1 MPELPEVQTVVD
13 GLRETILHRSIEGI
27 RFHRR
32 DIREPIPTKKFISF
46 FEKQVIQD
54 IFRRGKYIIFQTSK
68 GYGLFHL
75 GMTGVL
81 AVESNDVEVPLHTHF
96 QAKIAQ
102 TNSKIRFTDPRR
114 FGRIGAFETLE
125 QCSWLTSLG
134 VEPLDHPN
142 LSGYLAEIGKN
153 RKVPIKNFIMDS
165 KIMVGVGNIYA
176 SESLFLAEVSPLRL
190 THTLSGKEWRK
201 LTEAIQQ
208 ILRKAISA
216 GGTTIKD
223 FRTSGGEIGY
233 FANHL
238 LVYGKNDGCPKC
250 LRPIQHLKQA
260 GRSSW
265 YCEFC
270 QS

>member
-13 GLRETILHRSIEGI
+13 GLRETILHRSFEEI
-27 RFHRR
+27 RFHRL
-32 DIREPIPTKKFISF
+32 DIREPIPTKKFVYF
-46 FEKQVIQD
+46 FEQQVIQD
-54 IFRRGKYIIFQTSK
+54 IFRRGKYIILQTSK

-81 AVESNDVEVPLHTHF
+81 AVESNDSKIPLHTHF
-96 QAKIAQ
+96 QAKISN

-114 FGRIGAFETLE
+114 FGRIGAFETLD
-125 QCSWLTSLG
+125 QCSWLLSLG
-134 VEPLDHPN
+134 AEPLDHPN
-142 LSGYLAEIGKN
+142 LSSYLGEIGKN
-153 RKVPIKNFIMDS
+153 KKVPIKNFIMDS

-176 SESLFLAEVSPLRL
+176 SESLFEAGVSPLRV
-190 THTLSGKEWRK
+190 TQSLSTKEWRK
-201 LTEAIQQ
+201 LTEAIQR
-208 ILRKAISA
+208 ILRQAISE

-238 LVYGKNDGCPKC
+238 LVYGKNGGCPNC